1 MKKFNFFLL
10 VILAVFATSCKLTKT
25 VSVVRELEPKT
36 HVLVA
41 DLEVGKN
48 KVVGEY
54 QYKMKKRLFLPTK
67 MQELIDDAI
76 YNALIPANA
85 DVLVGA
91 TTRVVQESRPFKTF
105 FTVTVTGYPAY
116 YRNFRHEYVKDL
128 ELKEI
133 NGAVYVIP
141 RNADK
146 NAPMGY
152 QVVVPTDKYA
162 RYIDLNQISV
172 DKILF
177 DPTAPQPQGNG
188 KITNSAP
195 VKEETKV
202 VKNTK
207 NSSKKSKSKK
217 SKKK

>member
-1 MKKFNFFLL
+1 MKKLNFFLL
-10 VILAVFATSCKLTKT
+10 VILVVCATSCKLTKT

-41 DLEVGKN
+41 DLEVGTK

-67 MQELIDDAI
+67 IQELIDDAI

-91 TTRVVQESRPFKTF
+91 TTQVVQESRPLKTI

-177 DPTAPQPQGNG
+177 DPTVPQPQGNG
-188 KITNSAP
+188 EITNSAP

-207 NSSKKSKSKK
+207 KNSKQKSKK